1 MLLLVLIQWH
11 TTQAD
16 DHCNDKKRGFILD
29 SCADLSKIRR
39 QPQSPSSYERN
50 KRENNEVIYED
61 DEPNF
66 NLQTLP
72 HNGESTNL
80 YISLHSKCFGFA
92 AAIDTHIA
100 RCPRSFDEWST
111 SSMMV
116 AHAIRRRLPCVV
128 RNKLLLAH
136 AARFPK
142 LRSLFDQMPRS
153 SGPPPRRQTHVS
165 Y

>member
-1 MLLLVLIQWH
+1 MTRNV
-11 TTQAD
+11 
-16 DHCNDKKRGFILD
+16 
-29 SCADLSKIRR
+29 DLSWTRVRIWAKYVANPNHRLHT
-39 QPQSPSSYERN
+39 
-50 KRENNEVIYED
+50 RETNARIMKWSMRMMS
-61 DEPNF
+61 
-66 NLQTLP
+66 QI
-72 HNGESTNL
+72 STCKHCHITVSL
-80 YISLHSKCFGFA
+80 LIYISLHSKCFGFA